1 MNPVECSPIPL
12 ALGITES
19 RKNIS
24 TDSIRQ
30 SPKKER
36 ERETPCAGCGRH
48 IGRRKRAKLHLL
60 GLQSAWGLTH
70 SSSEQFCEGTIVISI
85 FKLPKATQQGRVNN

>member
-36 ERETPCAGCGRH
+36 ERERPRVQAAAG
-48 IGRRKRAKLHLL
+48 
-60 GLQSAWGLTH
+60 T
-70 SSSEQFCEGTIVISI
+70 
-85 FKLPKATQQGRVNN
+85 

>member
-1 MNPVECSPIPL
+1 MNPVECSPVPL

-24 TDSIRQ
+24 TDSIRP

-36 ERETPCAGCGRH
+36 ERERDPVCRLRQAH
-48 IGRRKRAKLHLL
+48 KQEKK
-60 GLQSAWGLTH
+60 S
-70 SSSEQFCEGTIVISI
+70 
-85 FKLPKATQQGRVNN
+85 